1 MKKVLILTRHTD
13 ALARAICQNI
23 PGDEMVTA
31 ASPDHIIQPSNFS
44 KYDTFNGECRPE
56 RHYHI
61 KPKLTISRHNNQSVR
76 RKYRKA

>member
-1 MKKVLILTRHTD
+1 MKKVLVFTRHTD

-23 PGDEMVTA
+23 LGDEMVTA
-31 ASPDHIIQPSNFS
+31 ALGDHATPPSNFC

-61 KPKLTISRHNNQSVR
+61 QPKLPISGHNTQSVR